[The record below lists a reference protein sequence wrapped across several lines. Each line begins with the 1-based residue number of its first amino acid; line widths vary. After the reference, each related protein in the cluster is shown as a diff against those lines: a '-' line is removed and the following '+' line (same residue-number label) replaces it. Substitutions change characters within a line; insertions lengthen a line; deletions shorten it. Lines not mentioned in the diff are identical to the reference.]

1 VLGKEKV
8 QIVWGLRHMNSNDE
22 WLQQWREADQVTI
35 ETSRD
40 PLAKL
45 LLEVCST
52 GDGVDIIYFG
62 GSTPG
67 GSRIIFPHRLFKV
80 KGYNLIYVEAYCR
93 TRGADR
99 TFGLDKIKL
108 AHSTYVAGPRY
119 ETTTPRQA
127 TRSTVRSSSST
138 GCLMYL
144 IAGVLT
150 VLFILALAFG
160 IFSI

>member
-1 VLGKEKV
+1 MLGKEKG

-22 WLQQWREADQVTI
+22 WLQQWREADQVRVQA
-35 ETSRD
+35 SRD

-45 LLEVCST
+45 LLEACHT
-52 GDGVDIIYFG
+52 GDGVEIIYFG

-67 GSRIIFPHRLFKV
+67 TSRVICPRRLFKV
-80 KGYNLIYVEAYCR
+80 KGYSSIYVEAYCK

-99 TFGLDKIKL
+99 IFRLDKIKL
-108 AHSTYVAGPRY
+108 AYPTHITSPRY

-127 TRSTVRSSSST
+127 TQSTVRSNSST

-144 IAGVLT
+144 TAGVLM